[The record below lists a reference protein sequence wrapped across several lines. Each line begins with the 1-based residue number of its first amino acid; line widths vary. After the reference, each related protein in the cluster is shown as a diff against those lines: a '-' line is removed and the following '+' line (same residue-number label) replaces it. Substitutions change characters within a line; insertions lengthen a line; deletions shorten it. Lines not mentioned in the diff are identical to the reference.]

1 MPCCFDGAQ
10 LNTTGNRLV
19 VVSDSQ
25 TEPSVRLRPEIM
37 AAAPYRQG
45 KPAPADS
52 FKLSSNENPFDPLP
66 EVLEA
71 VGKSAI
77 NRYPDA
83 AATAL
88 SDRLAER
95 FGVSRAGIHVGSGSV
110 SILAQLIQA
119 AAGPGD
125 EVLYS
130 WRSFEA
136 YPGLVTVAGA
146 ASVMVP
152 NTADHRH
159 DLVAMA
165 AAVTERTRVAIVCTP
180 NNPTGTVVTADEFHT
195 FMAAVPR
202 DLLVLLDEAYV
213 EFVTDTSA
221 VNGRDVLGKYPNL
234 VVLRTFSKAF
244 GLAGLRVGYAVG
256 PERIL
261 DAARAT
267 AIPLSVTEPAQRAA
281 IAALDH
287 EDKVM
292 ARVAVL
298 TKRRDEIVDMVRAQ
312 GWPVPL
318 SQSNFLWLPTG
329 QDTAEANDILLAH
342 GIVAR
347 GLLPEG
353 IRVSI
358 GEAAS
363 AERIYAAT
371 AEIAERLPRTVSS
384 SPAT

>member
-1 MPCCFDGAQ
+1 M
-10 LNTTGNRLV
+10 
-19 VVSDSQ
+19 
-25 TEPSVRLRPEIM
+25 TESASVPSVKLRAEIM

-45 KPAPADS
+45 KPAPAEF

-71 VGKSAI
+71 ISAGAI

-83 AATAL
+83 AATVL

-95 FGVSRAGIHVGSGSV
+95 FGVSRGGVHVGSGSV

-146 ASVMVP
+146 TSVTVP

-159 DLVAMA
+159 DLAAMA

-180 NNPTGTVVTADEFHT
+180 NNPTGTTVTAAEFHE
-195 FMAAVPR
+195 FMIAVPA

-213 EFVTDTSA
+213 EFVTDSSA
-221 VNGRDVLGKYPNL
+221 INGLDVLGTYPNL

-267 AIPLSVTEPAQRAA
+267 AIPLSVTEAAQRAA

-292 ARVAVL
+292 QRVAVL
-298 TKRRDEIVDMVRAQ
+298 TKRRDDIVDAVRAQ
-312 GWPVPL
+312 GWPIPV
-318 SQSNFLWLPTG
+318 SQSNFFWLPTG
-329 QDTAEANDILLAH
+329 PDTAAANDILLSH

-347 GLLPEG
+347 ALMPEG

-358 GEAAS
+358 GEAES
-363 AERIYAAT
+363 AEGILAAT
-371 AEIAERLPRTVSS
+371 GEISQKLPQVL
-384 SPAT
+384 SPTPT

>member
-1 MPCCFDGAQ
+1 MPCHGPSTQSMTARNSMDAV
-10 LNTTGNRLV
+10 T
-19 VVSDSQ
+19 DS
-25 TEPSVRLRPEIM
+25 PLKPNVKLRPEIL

-52 FKLSSNENPFDPLP
+52 FKLSSNENPFDPIP

-71 VGKSAI
+71 IAAFPV

-83 AATAL
+83 AATTL

-95 FGVSRAGIHVGSGSV
+95 FGLNRESVHVGSGSV

-146 ASVMVP
+146 KSVMVP
-152 NTADHRH
+152 NLADHRH

-165 AAVTERTRVAIVCTP
+165 AAVTDKTRVAIVCTP
-180 NNPTGTVVTADEFHT
+180 NNPTATIVTAAEFEE
-195 FMAAVPR
+195 FMAAVPT

-213 EFVTDTSA
+213 EFVTDSSA
-221 VNGRDVLGKYPNL
+221 VNGRDLLGKYPNL
-234 VVLRTFSKAF
+234 VILRTFSKAF

-256 PERIL
+256 PEGIL

-267 AIPLSVTEPAQRAA
+267 AIPLSVTEAAQRAA

-287 EDKVM
+287 EDKILE
-292 ARVAVL
+292 RVAVL
-298 TKRRDEIVDMVRAQ
+298 TKRRDELVAAIRSQ
-312 GWPVPL
+312 GWPVPAA
-318 SQSNFLWLPTG
+318 QANFFWLPTG
-329 QDTAEANDILLAH
+329 PDTVAANDVLLSH
-342 GIVAR
+342 GVVAR
-347 GLLPEG
+347 VLLPEG

-358 GEAAS
+358 GEAES
-363 AERIYAAT
+363 VERVIAAT
-371 AEIAERLPRTVSS
+371 AEVAQKFPQVLT
-384 SPAT
+384 AH